1 MRRWFFPLLSSL
13 LLLSAFFGVSV
24 VYAVENARVEDTVF
38 LPQEFYVGDRV
49 ELRIS
54 FIPDEGM
61 MVRPPAELP
70 VLSWMDLHE
79 LTVMRQDTVWEARI
93 LFTSYAPGT
102 RSLPPIEMGDV
113 RFDALKIHT
122 RAILAEEEH
131 EFYGLKNQLLIP
143 GTRFAIIFLVFLLFF
158 GPIIVLNS
166 AGRIHHGFKSLIVAQ
181 RGRRPYR
188 RIQRSL
194 KELAERQAQMSSRRF
209 YIVLDEEFRR
219 YLSDR
224 TCDDFLSITSSEFK
238 ASLLAALSEG
248 GKDRVP
254 AVEELLRRS
263 DLIKFGGENSDKNR
277 REGDIELVLSVVRL
291 VEEIERARRKTE
303 QQRRRK
309 GRSKRRF
316 TGDHLR

>member
-1 MRRWFFPLLSSL
+1 MRGVLLAFIPPLLL
-13 LLLSAFFGVSV
+13 FSAALGVQGL
-24 VYAVENARVEDTVF
+24 YAVENARVEDTVF

-54 FIPDEGM
+54 FVPDGGM

-70 VLSWMDLHE
+70 ILSWMDLHE
-79 LTVMRQDTVWEARI
+79 ATVTREDTVWEARI

-113 RFDALKIHT
+113 RFDTLKIHT
-122 RAILAEEEH
+122 RSILSEEEH

-143 GTRFAIIFLVFLLFF
+143 GTRFSIIFMVFLLFF

-166 AGRIHHGFKSLIVAQ
+166 AGRIRYGFRSLVAAQ
-181 RGRRPYR
+181 LGRRPYR
-188 RIQRSL
+188 RIQRNL

-209 YIVLDEEFRR
+209 YIVLDEEFRH

-224 TCDDFLSITSSEFK
+224 TSSDFLSITSSEFK
-238 ASLLAALSEG
+238 ASLLAVLSESSR
-248 GKDRVP
+248 DRVP
-254 AVEELLRRS
+254 EVEELLRRS
-263 DLIKFGGENSDKNR
+263 DLIKFGGENSNKNR

-291 VEEIERARRKTE
+291 VEEIERERRKAE

-309 GRSKRRF
+309 GRKKRRSK
-316 TGDHLR
+316 GDNLR